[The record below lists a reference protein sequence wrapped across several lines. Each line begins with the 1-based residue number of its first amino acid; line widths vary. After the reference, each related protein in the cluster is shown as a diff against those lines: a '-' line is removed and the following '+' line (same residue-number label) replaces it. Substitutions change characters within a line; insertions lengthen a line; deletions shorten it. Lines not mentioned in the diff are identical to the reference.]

1 MNWLDAQ
8 VFKSVIYV
16 SFGSITMVTKDQLM
30 EFWHG
35 LINSGKRSANDLF
48 ALLYNSR
55 FVEEVWKFGLDMK
68 DSCDRVII
76 EKMVK
81 DLMDV
86 RSDEFVELMDEI
98 SKLITNVIS
107 EGGLL

>member
-35 LINSGKRSANDLF
+35 LINSGKR
-48 ALLYNSR
+48 
-55 FVEEVWKFGLDMK
+55 FVEEFWKFGLDMK